1 MLSRRSFLQTAT
13 VASAA
18 SALPFIHVA
27 AQGTAT
33 PNEKI
38 NLACCGIGNR
48 GADVV
53 FALHATGLCNIVA
66 LCDTDMGAKHTQKVL
81 AKFPNVPRFK
91 DFRQMFDKMANQIDA
106 VSVGTP
112 DFSHFPISMMAIR
125 LGKHVYVEKPMAHTH
140 QQIDLLMAAA
150 KKYKVATQMGNQGH
164 SDANY
169 FQFKT
174 WSEAG
179 IIKNVRKIVA
189 HMNGTRRWH
198 KWNGN
203 ITGLPP
209 AEPIPETLDW
219 DTWLS
224 QATYHDYNK
233 KYINGDWRCWY
244 DFGNGAL
251 GDWGAHIMD
260 TAHEFLNL
268 GLPTEVTPIKL
279 EGWNPFVF
287 PMASTLS
294 FKFPE
299 RGANLPACEILW
311 YDGTKNFPTLPDG
324 YGKSVSSD
332 APASGGGS
340 SAVSSLGPGK
350 EIYADDLIFKGG
362 SHGST
367 LSIIPAAKAKD
378 MASTLPVAPKS
389 PSNHFKNFLL
399 GCKGQE
405 VCRSRFEV
413 AGPLCQMMG
422 LGIMAQRLN
431 MKLVFDRTTRQI
443 TNNAQ
448 ANGLLVGPAP
458 RKGWEQFYTI

>member
-1 MLSRRSFLQTAT
+1 MFSRRAFLKTTTAAT
-13 VASAA
+13 AA
-18 SALPFIHVA
+18 SAVPFIHVA

-81 AKFPNVPRFK
+81 AKFPNVPQFK
-91 DFRQMFDKMANQIDA
+91 DFRQMFDKMSNQIDA

-164 SDANY
+164 SDGNY
-169 FQFKT
+169 FQFKAWT
-174 WSEAG
+174 EAG

-203 ITGLPP
+203 VTALPP

-224 QATYHDYNK
+224 QVAYHDYNK

-268 GLPTEVTPIKL
+268 GMPTEVTPIKL

-299 RGANLPACEILW
+299 RGAQLPACEILW
-311 YDGTKNFPTLPDG
+311 YDGTKNLPELPEG
-324 YGKSVSSD
+324 YGTSLSSD
-332 APASGGGS
+332 APPSGGGS

-350 EIYADDLIFKGG
+350 EIYTDDLIFKGG
-362 SHGST
+362 SHGTT
-367 LSIIPAAKAKD
+367 LSIIPEAKAKD
-378 MASTLPVAPKS
+378 MASQLPVVPKS

-399 GCKGQE
+399 ACKGQE

-422 LGIMAQRLN
+422 LGILSQRLN
-431 MKLVFDRTTRQI
+431 TKLVFDRTTRQI
-443 TNNAQ
+443 TNNKQ
-448 ANGLLVGPAP
+448 ANGFLIGPTP
-458 RKGWEQFYTI
+458 RKGWEQFYTV